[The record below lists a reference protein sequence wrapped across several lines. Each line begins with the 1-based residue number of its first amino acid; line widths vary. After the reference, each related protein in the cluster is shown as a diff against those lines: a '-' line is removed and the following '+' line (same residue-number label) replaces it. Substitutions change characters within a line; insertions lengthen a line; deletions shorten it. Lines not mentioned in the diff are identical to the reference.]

1 MLDWKIFIHKHNPC
15 NMKKLFI
22 VFIVIFCFS
31 NSYSQE
37 IQKPNPNIEEII
49 FVFKTHF
56 DIGYT
61 NLAERILQKYSVSMM
76 NETLNTLK
84 ESESMPEKNRF
95 VWTLP
100 GWPMKEI
107 LKRTFGDTK
116 SRIVKAIQEKRFA
129 IHAFPFTFETEAS
142 DPELLTRSLVHSAK
156 IAREYGIELPR
167 DAKLTDVPGHS
178 WLIPTILKNA
188 GVDFLHI
195 GCNPASQS
203 PELPLLFW
211 WQGPDG
217 SKLMTMYW
225 EKYYGTDIIPPDGWP
240 CKSWIAIIHTNDNV
254 GAPPFKEVE
263 KNLKEAQRLAPN
275 AKIKIGRMSDFYDAI
290 IKENPDLPVINK
302 DMPDTWVH
310 GYMSM
315 PAEVRISKNIKA
327 NISGLENLATSLD
340 SWGGQKNDIESEIAS
355 IYENCLLFDEHTF
368 GIAMSHGHSGKWYY
382 GNEFLQQRANNTFTM
397 IENSWKEK
405 GLRVHKAELL
415 SNATY
420 DRKLNELVSSINI
433 DGEKIIVYNP
443 LAWKRSG
450 MVRILHNSEWFNYQ
464 AIEDVESGNII
475 KIVNKNNVIEFLAE
489 NIPSYGYKTYI
500 PSKSDI
506 NNSVNNL
513 LLNKEENILENKFIR
528 IQFDKKNGQIISLV
542 NKKNDKEYCNQ
553 GSKYGLGEY
562 LYEKFSKKNTE
573 QYAEDYIK
581 AGWGWANAELGRP
594 NLTDGP
600 YKNGTGLNPEIIFE
614 EDYLSISAYL
624 HFSPNT
630 NMPHKYIIRYSL
642 RKDCPRLEITWSI
655 NGKPAEPWP
664 EAGWI
669 CFPFNLNNPEFKLG
683 RTGGISDPSR
693 DYLRGSNHDYCF
705 IHSGLAIIDENNS
718 GIGIFSPDVPA
729 ISLDRPGLWKYSE
742 EFIPKKPNVFFNLY
756 NNQWSTNFTA
766 WIEGSWNAKFY
777 LWFIEDY
784 NNESSLITRSE
795 EIAVSLK
802 AKISNNNAGKLPPV
816 NTGIALSRKGLS
828 VTAFGDNPDGDGTIL
843 RLWEKSGDSGKIKV
857 TLPAGSNFQIANKCN
872 LRGEMIA
879 EFYKI
884 INNSFEIQINAFQ
897 PLSFVLE

>member
-1 MLDWKIFIHKHNPC
+1 MVVWKSFIHKQNYC

-22 VFIVIFCFS
+22 VLLVIYCNS
-31 NSYSQE
+31 VSYSQE
-37 IQKPNPNIEEII
+37 IQKPNTNIEEII

-61 NLAERILQKYSVSMM
+61 NLAERILQKYSISMM

-107 LKRTFGDTK
+107 LKRTSGETK
-116 SRIVKAIQEKRFA
+116 SKIINAIQEQRFA

-142 DPELLTRSLVHSAK
+142 DPEVLTRSLVHSAK
-156 IAREYGIELPR
+156 IAREFGLELPR

-203 PELPLLFW
+203 PDLPLLFW

-240 CKSWIAIIHTNDNV
+240 YKSWIAIIHTNDNV

-263 KNLKEAQRLAPN
+263 KNLKEAHRLAPN
-275 AKIKIGRMSDFYDAI
+275 AIIKIGRMSDFYDAI
-290 IKENPDLPVINK
+290 MKENPELPVINK

-315 PAEVRISKNIKA
+315 PVEVRIRKKIKA

-340 SWGGQKNDIESEIAS
+340 SWGGQTNDIESEIAS
-355 IYENCLLFDEHTF
+355 IYEKCLLFDEHTF
-368 GIAMSHGHSGKWYY
+368 GIAMSHGQSGKWYY
-382 GNEFLQQRANNTFTM
+382 GKEFLQQRANNTFAM

-405 GLRVHKAELL
+405 GLRVHEAELL

-420 DRKLNELVSSINI
+420 DRKLDELVSSINI
-433 DGEKIIVYNP
+433 NGEKIVVYNP
-443 LAWKRSG
+443 LPWKRSG
-450 MVRILHNSEWFNYQ
+450 RVRIPHNSEWFKYQ

-475 KIVNKNNVIEFLAE
+475 KIANKNNVIEFLAE

-500 PSKSDI
+500 PAKSGF
-506 NNSVNNL
+506 NKTVNSLVI
-513 LLNKEENILENKFIR
+513 KEEENILENKFIR
-528 IQFDKKNGQIISLV
+528 IQFDKRSGQIISLV
-542 NKKNDKEYCNQ
+542 NKKNEKEYCN
-553 GSKYGLGEY
+553 SENEYGLGEY

-573 QYAEDYIK
+573 QYAGDYIK
-581 AGWGWANAELGRP
+581 AGWSWANAELGRP
-594 NLTDGP
+594 NLTDEP
-600 YKNGTGLNPEIIFE
+600 YKNGTGLNPEIVFE
-614 EDYLSISAYL
+614 EDDIAVSAYL
-624 HFSPNT
+624 HFSPKT
-630 NMPHKYIIRYSL
+630 DMPHKYIIKYSL
-642 RKDCPRLEITWSI
+642 YWDSPKLEITWSI

-669 CFPFNLNNPEFKLG
+669 CFPFNINKPEFKLG
-683 RTGGISDPSR
+683 RTGGISDPSK
-693 DYLRGSNHDYCF
+693 DYLKGSNHDYCF
-705 IHSGLAIIDENNS
+705 INSGLAILDDNNS

-742 EFIPKKPNVFFNLY
+742 EFIPKKSNVFFNLY
-756 NNQWSTNFTA
+756 NNQWSTNFTG

-784 NNESSLITRSE
+784 DNESSLITPSE

-802 AKISNNNAGKLPPV
+802 AKISKSKTGHLPPV
-816 NTGIALSRKGLS
+816 NSGIELSRKGLS
-828 VTAFGDNPDGDGTIL
+828 VTAFGDNPDGEGTLL

-872 LRGEMIA
+872 LRGEMNA

-884 INNSFEIQINAFQ
+884 INNSFEIQINAYQ
-897 PLSFVLE
+897 PLSFILE